1 MVSQNLKYCSRK
13 VTHFL
18 KYPTLTV
25 KIIHIYTHTYTHTY
39 IHTYIHTHIHTYIN
53 TLFILEIYRVA
64 VELMSSRK

>member
-18 KYPTLTV
+18 KYPTVTV
-25 KIIHIYTHTYTHTY
+25 KIIHTYIYTY
-39 IHTYIHTHIHTYIN
+39 IHTYIY

-64 VELMSSRK
+64 VELISSRK